1 MKLKYYLRGIGIGLI
16 ITTIVMALAFML
28 HKDELISDEEV
39 RRRAEAIGM
48 VMPEETGGRDTLLN
62 NDSASPEALNVPQS
76 EGNVRGSDETDAAQS
91 VSAQQD
97 AEKKQ
102 DNKSDS
108 NADDNRKN
116 DQKEEDQKKD
126 DDQKEDQETNDDQPE
141 QGEDEA
147 VELSIVGG
155 EYSDIVS
162 QKLYKA
168 GLIEDADEF
177 NKYLAEGGFDNLIQ
191 PGTYLIPVG
200 SDYKTI
206 VSIITEKK

>member
-39 RRRAEAIGM
+39 RRRAEALGM

-62 NDSASPEALNVPQS
+62 NDSASPDALNVPQS
-76 EGNVRGSDETDAAQS
+76 AQS

-177 NKYLAEGGFDNLIQ
+177 NKYLAEGGFDSGGIGL
-191 PGTYLIPVG
+191 
-200 SDYKTI
+200 
-206 VSIITEKK
+206 

>member
-39 RRRAEAIGM
+39 RRRAEALGM

-108 NADDNRKN
+108 NADDNWKN
-116 DQKEEDQKKD
+116 DQKKRRS
-126 DDQKEDQETNDDQPE
+126 KER
-141 QGEDEA
+141 
-147 VELSIVGG
+147 
-155 EYSDIVS
+155 
-162 QKLYKA
+162 
-168 GLIEDADEF
+168 
-177 NKYLAEGGFDNLIQ
+177 
-191 PGTYLIPVG
+191 
-200 SDYKTI
+200 
-206 VSIITEKK
+206 